1 MTKNELIEQLNKIT
15 GNPKIY
21 IQGQGLHEGVK
32 VTNLE
37 LITLYKYYTGY
48 YTGYNDLEGVM
59 EDGENL
65 DDILIRKVRND

>member
-48 YTGYNDLEGVM
+48 YTGCP
-59 EDGENL
+59 
-65 DDILIRKVRND
+65 